1 MRKKGWLQLLAVLA
15 LAAFMALF
23 AAGCGDDSPGDVV
36 KEALEKTSDRD
47 FDEVYDMF
55 AKDSSMRKYNSKEEY
70 VENAKKNM
78 PEGASISDIEILE
91 EKIDGDNATV
101 RFKATFK
108 APDEPDDT
116 DEETAKLV
124 KEDGEWKIVE

>member
-47 FDEVYDMF
+47 FGDVYDLF
-55 AKDSSMRKYNSKEEY
+55 SRDSSLRKQSKDEY
-70 VENAKKNM
+70 VADAEKDM
-78 PEGASISDIEILE
+78 PEEASIEDIEILE
-91 EKIDGDNATV
+91 EKIDGDKATV
-101 RFKATFK
+101 KFKATFK
-108 APDEPDDT
+108 TPGEPDDT
-116 DEETAKLV
+116 DENTAKLV
-124 KEDGEWKIVE
+124 KEDGEWKIVK